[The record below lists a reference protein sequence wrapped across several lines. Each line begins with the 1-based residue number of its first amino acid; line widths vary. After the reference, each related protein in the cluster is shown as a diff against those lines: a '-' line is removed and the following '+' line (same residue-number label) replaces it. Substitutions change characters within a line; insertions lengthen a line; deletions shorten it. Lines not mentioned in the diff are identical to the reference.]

1 MAGNGGSL
9 SDATHFAEEFSG
21 FFRHKRRAFPAIA
34 LSDAAHM
41 SCVANDVG
49 FKFVF
54 SRMVE
59 ALGKKED
66 ILFLLSTSGNS
77 ENLIEA
83 AKSARERGIKV
94 VSFLGKSGGSLKSL
108 SDDYLLIDG
117 FTYSDRIQE
126 AHMCAIHIIIEMVEK
141 MWETSQVLVESMI

>member
-1 MAGNGGSL
+1 M
-9 SDATHFAEEFSG
+9 
-21 FFRHKRRAFPAIA
+21 
-34 LSDAAHM
+34 
-41 SCVANDVG
+41 G